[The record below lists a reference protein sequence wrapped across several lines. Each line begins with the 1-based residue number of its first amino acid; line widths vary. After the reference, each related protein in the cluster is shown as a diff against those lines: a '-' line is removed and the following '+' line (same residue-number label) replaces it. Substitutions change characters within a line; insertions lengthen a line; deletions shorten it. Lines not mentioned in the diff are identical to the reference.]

1 MEMAVVVVVMNLTMV
16 VVVAAPQIPQGPS
29 ELSEYHLASASAAA
43 VPTAAA
49 AAASVVV
56 VVANLLL
63 AGTALGAVV
72 GIDWGAVGG
81 VAGVVWVWVC
91 CAGDV
96 DVWDSIETNL
106 P

>member
-49 AAASVVV
+49 SVVVV